1 MSKEETKFEL
11 GQTVFAVYDGKIVES
26 KVDVIITEQRTEQYE
41 SGCVARQTNTLYEC
55 IGDFIFNSGRGSYYS
70 RRQQFKH
77 DKIFETKE
85 EAIEYLNKHFS
96 EYLNHIG
103 DSIYIECRRIKN
115 LRKKDCFSDKN
126 YEFVKMAKQM
136 CKFIQEFKQKK

>member
-11 GQTVFAVYDGKIVES
+11 GQTVFAVFDGKIVES
-26 KVDVIITEQRTEQYE
+26 KVDVIIIEQRTEQYE
-41 SGCVARQTNTLYEC
+41 SGCTARQINTLYEC
-55 IGDFIFNSGRGSYYS
+55 IGDFILDSGRRSYYS
-70 RRQQFKH
+70 RRQQFRH
-77 DKIFETKE
+77 DKIFETEE
-85 EAIEYLNKHFS
+85 EAVEYLSKHFS
-96 EYLNHIG
+96 EYLNRIG

-136 CKFIQEFKQKK
+136 CKFIQEFKQKN